1 MTVSGVG
8 TVHANSVVPFNFYK
22 ENSMSWLN
30 REMRSHGRCWADR
43 KSERVF
49 KKIWHRRMR
58 GKVNVLCNQVRLRD
72 DIDAVDFPVMNEVS
86 DDWWTKYLC

>member
-1 MTVSGVG
+1 
-8 TVHANSVVPFNFYK
+8 
-22 ENSMSWLN
+22 MSWLN

-43 KSERVF
+43 KSDRIF
-49 KKIWHRRMR
+49 KKIWHQRMR